1 MQTAKQTRPLIIFA
15 GMSPDAPPAWVAQ
28 LRERLGDRY
37 SFAHLIDRERVVS
50 RLTDDHAALILVD
63 GDGDDPQFWTATP
76 KASPATRRIPVFV
89 VSANADQRS
98 ASLLQGADLAL
109 SPNDIIKDAPRLIK
123 EFARVPDHAVIKQLD
138 CECFEPLPELARQGV
153 EKFNAGEFYKQHD
166 LFEELWMATDSPVRD
181 LYRAIL
187 QVGIA
192 YFQIL
197 RGNHRGA
204 RKMLLRSVQWL
215 NILPDT
221 CQGVDVRALRED
233 SARVRAVLET
243 LPEAEIDQFDK
254 TLLQPVKLIQAE

>member
-1 MQTAKQTRPLIIFA
+1 MQTAKQTRPLIILA
-15 GMSPDAPPAWVAQ
+15 GMSPEAPPVWVTY
-28 LRERLGDRY
+28 LRENLGTEY
-37 SFAHLIDRERVVS
+37 TFTHLNDRERTVS
-50 RLTDDHAALILVD
+50 RLADDHAALILVD

-89 VSANADQRS
+89 VSDNADQRS
-98 ASLLQGADLAL
+98 TALLQGADLTL
-109 SPNDIIKDAPRLIK
+109 SPDDAIKDAPRLIK
-123 EFARVPDHAVIKQLD
+123 DFARMLDPAVMAQLECDCLEALPD
-138 CECFEPLPELARQGV
+138 LAKQGV

-215 NILPDT
+215 NILPDQ
-221 CQGVDVRALRED
+221 CQGVDVNALRED
-233 SARVRAVLET
+233 SARVRAILET
-243 LPEAEIDQFDK
+243 LSENDIDQFDK
-254 TLLQPVKLIQAE
+254 TLLQPVKWK